1 MSTSGIR
8 DQAPL
13 RRGDVITD
21 PAAEARLRAAERR
34 IAAVA
39 WLLDNSIPIPGTRRR
54 FGIEPIIGLIPGAGD
69 LLSAGMGVA
78 ILFESA
84 RFRLP
89 LIVMVRMVA
98 NTLLDLAAGTI
109 PFLGDLFDFAYKS
122 NSRNLELFRRY
133 AQDPGSPTGEHR
145 AFVLGLVLVIIGAL
159 ALALTAVGWLLNELL
174 RLTGG

>member
-1 MSTSGIR
+1 MTSDTR

-39 WLLDNSIPIPGTRRR
+39 WLLDNSIPIPGTGRR

-89 LIVMVRMVA
+89 PIVMVRMVA

-159 ALALTAVGWLLNELL
+159 ALALTAIGWLLNELL